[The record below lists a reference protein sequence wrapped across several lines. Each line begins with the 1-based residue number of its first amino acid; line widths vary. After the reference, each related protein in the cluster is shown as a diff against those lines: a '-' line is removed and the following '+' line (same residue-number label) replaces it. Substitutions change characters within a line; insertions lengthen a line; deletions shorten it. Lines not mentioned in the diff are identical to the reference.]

1 MTELE
6 MQSKLI
12 RQQQSQIND
21 LRQCNKML
29 ERATQLLADALA
41 AALEREGRDRIFVPY
56 VPREGEKAEFRA
68 EETLDGGGILLCRA

>member
-6 MQSKLI
+6 LQSKLI

-21 LRQCNKML
+21 LRQCNKVL
-29 ERATQLLADALA
+29 ERANRLLADALA
-41 AALEREGRDRIFVPY
+41 AALERDGSDRVF

-68 EETLDGGGILLCRA
+68 EETIDGGGILLCRA

>member
-6 MQSKLI
+6 LQSKLI
-12 RQQQSQIND
+12 RQQ
-21 LRQCNKML
+21 
-29 ERATQLLADALA
+29 
-41 AALEREGRDRIFVPY
+41 REGRDRIFVPY

>member
-6 MQSKLI
+6 LQSKLI

-21 LRQCNKML
+21 LRQCNKVL
-29 ERATQLLADALA
+29 EMANRLLADALA
-41 AALEREGRDRIFVPY
+41 AALERDGSDRVF

>member
-29 ERATQLLADALA
+29 ERANQLLADALA
-41 AALEREGRDRIFVPY
+41 AVLEREGRDRVF

>member
-6 MQSKLI
+6 LQSKLS

-21 LRQCNKML
+21 LRQCNKVL
-29 ERATQLLADALA
+29 ERANRLLADALA
-41 AALEREGRDRIFVPY
+41 AALERDGSDRVF

>member
-6 MQSKLI
+6 LQSKLI

-21 LRQCNKML
+21 LRQCNKVL
-29 ERATQLLADALA
+29 ERANRLLADALA
-41 AALEREGRDRIFVPY
+41 AALERDGSDRVF

>member
-29 ERATQLLADALA
+29 EMRTSFSPTLS
-41 AALEREGRDRIFVPY
+41 P
-56 VPREGEKAEFRA
+56 PR
-68 EETLDGGGILLCRA
+68 

>member
-6 MQSKLI
+6 LQSKLI

-21 LRQCNKML
+21 LRKCNKVL
-29 ERATQLLADALA
+29 EMANRLLADALA
-41 AALEREGRDRIFVPY
+41 AALERDGSDRVF

>member
-6 MQSKLI
+6 LQSKLI

-21 LRQCNKML
+21 LRQCNKVL
-29 ERATQLLADALA
+29 ERANRLLADALA
-41 AALEREGRDRIFVPY
+41 AALERDGSDRVF
-56 VPREGEKAEFRA
+56 VPREGEMAEFRA

>member
-6 MQSKLI
+6 LQSKLI

-21 LRQCNKML
+21 LRQCNKVL
-29 ERATQLLADALA
+29 ERTNRLLADALA
-41 AALEREGRDRIFVPY
+41 AALERDGSDRVF